1 VLWPAQ
7 ADDDT
12 EIPGGPGKEYP
23 VKNEL
28 IRQLHASFEQMM
40 HVEQETGVEF
50 WLARDLQD
58 ALGYQTWRSFQ
69 QVIEKAI
76 TACHNSGYD
85 PTDHFAEVGKMIPL
99 GKGGE
104 REVTDYMLTRYACYL
119 IAQNG
124 DPFKDPIAFAQTYFA
139 IQTRK
144 QELIEQRLAE
154 MERLRARKKLTASEK
169 ELSGIIF
176 ERVGNEKSFG
186 RIRSKGDQALFGGR
200 TTQQMKD
207 GLGVPDSRPLADFL
221 PTITIKAKD
230 FANEITNFNIKRD
243 DLRTEP
249 GITREHVRNNAE
261 VRKLLGKRGI
271 VPEQLP
277 LAEDIKKIERRV
289 ESEQKKL
296 PKQVKPLESDETG
309 SGE

>member
-1 VLWPAQ
+1 M
-7 ADDDT
+7 
-12 EIPGGPGKEYP
+12 K
-23 VKNEL
+23 KEL
-28 IRQLHASFEQMM
+28 IVQLHTSFEQLV
-40 HVEQETGVEF
+40 HREEESGVEF

-58 ALGYQTWRSFQ
+58 VLGYQTWRSFE
-69 QVIEKAI
+69 QVVEKAV
-76 TACHNSGYD
+76 TACQMAGYN
-85 PTDHFAEVGKMIPL
+85 PSDHFAEIGKMIPL

-104 REVTDYMLTRYACYL
+104 RQINDYMLTRYACYL

-124 DPFKDPIAFAQTYFA
+124 DPTKAPIAFAQTYFA

-154 MERLRARKKLTASEK
+154 VERLSARKKLTMSEK

-176 ERVGNEKSFG
+176 ERVGDEKSFG
-186 RIRSKGDQALFGGR
+186 RIRSRGDQALFGGR

-207 GLGVPDSRPLADFL
+207 RLNVPDSRPLADFL

-230 FANEITNFNIKRD
+230 FANEITNFNIKRE
-243 DLRTEP
+243 DLRMEKS
-249 GITREHVRNNAE
+249 IAYEHIKNNAE

-277 LAEDIKKIERRV
+277 PSEDIKKIERRV

-296 PKQVKPLESDETG
+296 PKQVKPLEVDESDKPE
-309 SGE
+309 

>member
-1 VLWPAQ
+1 M
-7 ADDDT
+7 
-12 EIPGGPGKEYP
+12 K
-23 VKNEL
+23 KEL
-28 IRQLHASFEQMM
+28 IVQLHASFEQMI
-40 HVEQETGVEF
+40 HIEQETGVEF
-50 WLARDLQD
+50 WLARDLQEV
-58 ALGYQTWRSFQ
+58 LGYQTWRSFE

-76 TACHNSGYD
+76 TACQNSGYD
-85 PTDHFAEVGKMIPL
+85 PNDHFAEIGKMIPL
-99 GKGGE
+99 GKGAE
-104 REVTDYMLTRYACYL
+104 REIGDYMLTRYACYL

-124 DPFKDPIAFAQTYFA
+124 DPAKDPIAFAQTYFA

-154 MERLRARKKLTASEK
+154 MERLHARKKLTASEK

-176 ERVGNEKSFG
+176 ERMHDEKSFG
-186 RIRSKGDQALFGGR
+186 RIRSKGDQALFGGH

-207 GLGVPDSRPLADFL
+207 RLGVPDCRPLADFL
-221 PTITIKAKD
+221 PTIAIKAKD

-249 GITREHVRNNAE
+249 GITREHVRNNEE
-261 VRKLLGKRGI
+261 VRQLLRNRGI

-277 LAEDIKKIERRV
+277 PAEDIKKIERRV

-296 PKQVKPLESDETG
+296 PKQVKPIESDEPD
-309 SGE
+309 SHD